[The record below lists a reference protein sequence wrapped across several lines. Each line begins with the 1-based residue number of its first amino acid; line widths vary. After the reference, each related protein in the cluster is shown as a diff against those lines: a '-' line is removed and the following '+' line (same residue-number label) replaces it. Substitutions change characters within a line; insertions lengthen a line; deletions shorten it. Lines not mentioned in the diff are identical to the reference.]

1 MMSQTK
7 DIRLLLSLVGILL
20 LAGCRQDVVEHPVT
34 GPLEYTMEMM
44 PLSTSFLDI
53 QRMDTRAD
61 YPDPTSGYVPFNQ
74 LYPSTTPVNRTIGVF
89 MTPVKTSSVGNF
101 MYEESNIWKSTI
113 SVIEAQKYYI
123 YGFMPREGVDDTNA
137 HITPLPGADT
147 SGDDAGYASG
157 AVLTIQNYDALT
169 PADVCVIVG
178 VRKADDTETRETG
191 PLSAVPLGN
200 FEYVAGPKGHNSI
213 FVLLNHVYSGL
224 HFKAHIDHDY
234 HLLRNI
240 RIKKVELVAN
250 NITERVNLTVRIT
263 ANDTGDDPVTAITY
277 TPVGSSVRSTITL
290 FPWEGGPTDVL
301 LQESSP
307 ESFLGC
313 FVPNSCN
320 DFVLRTTYDV
330 YDRNVTTEHPD
341 GNLVR
346 KDCVAEN
353 QINSH
358 QITNMENMQAGDII
372 TLDLLVKPTY
382 LYMLS
387 EPDLDNPTITLT
399 ATP

>member
-1 MMSQTK
+1 MSQTRY
-7 DIRLLLSLVGILL
+7 IQLLLGLVGILL
-20 LAGCRQDVVEHPVT
+20 LAGCREDSIEPAENE
-34 GPLEYTMEMM
+34 GSKESTMELMA
-44 PLSTSFLDI
+44 LSTSFLDI

-61 YPDPTSGYVPFNQ
+61 YPDPASGYVPFNT
-74 LYPSTTPVNRTIGVF
+74 LYPTTTPINRTIGVF
-89 MTPVKTSSVGNF
+89 MTPVKTTSVGNF
-101 MYEESNIWKSTI
+101 IYEEGNIWKSTN
-113 SVIEAQKYYI
+113 SVIQDQTYYI
-123 YGFMPREGVDDTNA
+123 YGFMPREGVNNVNA
-137 HITPLPGADT
+137 HISPLPGANT
-147 SGDDAGYASG
+147 SGEDAGYAEG
-157 AVLTIQNYDALT
+157 AVLTIQNYNALT
-169 PADVCVIVG
+169 PTDVCVIVG

-191 PLSAVPLGN
+191 PLSPVPVGQ
-200 FEYVAGPKGHNSI
+200 FEYVGGPKGKNSI
-213 FVLLNHVYSGL
+213 FVLLNHIYAGL

-234 HLLRNI
+234 HQLRNI

-250 NITERVNLTVRIT
+250 NITELVNLNVTIT
-263 ANDTGDDPVTAITY
+263 ANNTSSDPITSISY
-277 TPVGSSVRSTITL
+277 TPVGSPASSSTITL
-290 FPWEGGPTDVL
+290 FPFEGGPEEVE
-301 LQESSP
+301 LQETSP

-330 YDRNVTTEHPD
+330 YDNNVPQ
-341 GNLVR
+341 NLIR
-346 KDCVAEN
+346 KGCVAEN

-387 EPDLDNPTITLT
+387 EPDLNNPTITLT